1 MVNQSVPK
9 EKLDEVVDDLAKEL
23 ANLAP
28 TTMQMGLSAYNEQDA
43 MSFDEALPFLQKQIA
58 ACVQS
63 DDAKEG
69 ITAFLEKRKPN
80 WD

>member
-1 MVNQSVPK
+1 VN
-9 EKLDEVVDDLAKEL
+9 ELASDL

-28 TTMQMGLSAYNEQDA
+28 TTMQMGLSAYNKQDS
-43 MSFDEALPFLQKQIA
+43 MSFDEALPFLQKKIA

-69 ITAFLEKRKPN
+69 INAFLEKRKPK